1 MRPRLVE
8 KKINLNGWWWW
19 GRGRERVKGQAW
31 GMDEAGCSA
40 VCSIRTGAV
49 GGREEGAGR
58 LAQPRQ
64 NPFTTYWSVVN
75 SFWMT
80 PTKLLADGFTHISI
94 GNTTPELC
102 LPNTVRVEFMVVW
115 AHSHA
120 SHSKCGQCKLR
131 QVCVLVVSLAV
142 FHMPSLDV
150 CVRACS
156 ESR

>member
-1 MRPRLVE
+1 MGE
-8 KKINLNGWWWW
+8 
-19 GRGRERVKGQAW
+19 
-31 GMDEAGCSA
+31 
-40 VCSIRTGAV
+40 
-49 GGREEGAGR
+49 EEGDMAAPKY
-58 LAQPRQ
+58 LHSK
-64 NPFTTYWSVVN
+64 TYWSEVSN
-75 SFWMT
+75 FWMT